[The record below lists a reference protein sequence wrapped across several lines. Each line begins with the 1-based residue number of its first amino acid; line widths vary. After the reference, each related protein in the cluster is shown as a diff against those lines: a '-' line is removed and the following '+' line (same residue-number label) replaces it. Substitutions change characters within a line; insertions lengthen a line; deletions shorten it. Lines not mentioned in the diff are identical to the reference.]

1 MIICHIFTLFR
12 IVPPHMRHPPLLAH
26 GWGVKGSKKL
36 YQLVPK
42 LSRWK
47 YIGGDSGGDT
57 KGWRTT
63 HRNQNLV
70 GKLVFWVHFLSS
82 NNPRKTSQ
90 ECFGALKSDE
100 IMRTTT
106 FGIKHLVSDLSD
118 EDTGAQSQVLMA
130 LSLELEKLL

>member
-1 MIICHIFTLFR
+1 MGV
-12 IVPPHMRHPPLLAH
+12 IV
-26 GWGVKGSKKL
+26 GS
-36 YQLVPK
+36 
-42 LSRWK
+42 
-47 YIGGDSGGDT
+47 DT
-57 KGWRTT
+57 RGLKTT

-82 NNPRKTSQ
+82 NNPRKTHISQ

-130 LSLELEKLL
+130 LSLEFVKNIRNYFFRLFAAIFSKQ

>member
-1 MIICHIFTLFR
+1 MGV
-12 IVPPHMRHPPLLAH
+12 IVE
-26 GWGVKGSKKL
+26 
-36 YQLVPK
+36 
-42 LSRWK
+42 
-47 YIGGDSGGDT
+47 GDT

-63 HRNQNLV
+63 DRNQNLV
-70 GKLVFWVHFLSS
+70 GKLVFWVHFLAS
-82 NNPRKTSQ
+82 NNPRKTRISQ

-106 FGIKHLVSDLSD
+106 FGIKHLVSHLSD

>member
-1 MIICHIFTLFR
+1 MGV
-12 IVPPHMRHPPLLAH
+12 IVE
-26 GWGVKGSKKL
+26 
-36 YQLVPK
+36 
-42 LSRWK
+42 
-47 YIGGDSGGDT
+47 GDT

-63 HRNQNLV
+63 DRNQNLV

-82 NNPRKTSQ
+82 NNPRKTHISQ

>member
-1 MIICHIFTLFR
+1 MR
-12 IVPPHMRHPPLLAH
+12 IDQ
-26 GWGVKGSKKL
+26 GKK
-36 YQLVPK
+36 
-42 LSRWK
+42 RA
-47 YIGGDSGGDT
+47 
-57 KGWRTT
+57 T

-82 NNPRKTSQ
+82 NNPRKTHISQ

-130 LSLELEKLL
+130 LSLELENCYKFVLQIVCGNLFKAIIKEKTSNSAALLNVRLSKS

>member
-1 MIICHIFTLFR
+1 M
-12 IVPPHMRHPPLLAH
+12 
-26 GWGVKGSKKL
+26 
-36 YQLVPK
+36 
-42 LSRWK
+42 
-47 YIGGDSGGDT
+47 DT
-57 KGWRTT
+57 Y
-63 HRNQNLV
+63 RNQNLV

-100 IMRTTT
+100 IMRTTI

-130 LSLELEKLL
+130 LSLIQTSYIPQLLMVVQIKRKTSKPALLRVRLSKSCKSDIRFNKNAMYIIFVRKAMNNKC